1 MDKRNEERFKTVL
14 QVIAILLLAGICFI
28 VLYKGYTDVSALAR
42 THSGVRFWEALA
54 RYVFR
59 NLAGG

>member
-1 MDKRNEERFKTVL
+1 VKQRGDELFKSLL
-14 QVIAILLLAGICFI
+14 QVLAILCLAAICLI
-28 VLYKGYTDVSALAR
+28 ILSKGYTDVAALAE
-42 THSGVRFWEALA
+42 THKGSFWQALA